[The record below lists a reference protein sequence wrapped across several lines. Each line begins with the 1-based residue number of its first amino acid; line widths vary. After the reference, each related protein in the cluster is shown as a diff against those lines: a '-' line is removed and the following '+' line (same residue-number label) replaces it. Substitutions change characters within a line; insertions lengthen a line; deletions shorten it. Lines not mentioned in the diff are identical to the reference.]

1 MDRRHLAG
9 LKQLQTNSQIFENVG
24 FEKVSLVWQPTPF
37 FRDSMLQHGST
48 AYLLLCSEKELQLL
62 RYCTRGSAAG
72 CGDVCFLLG
81 GYSSAAGAV
90 TWKAGTAKDFLIL
103 TDAPLQRDLLYS
115 TPTSYTRC
123 CIYIYISSV
132 QERRHVRR
140 SCWSSLIKMRL
151 YRLYKDGKERKV
163 KREEGYYI
171 LLCRKR
177 RELAYERSEGGHQN
191 TRWRAGVCP
200 PLFSVQEWKGK
211 HCMVCTWHEDI
222 EMRWMNYAF
231 VCVRMCFKWRA
242 EVVLNSQI
250 QDKERNNTVV
260 AYCYY

>member
-62 RYCTRGSAAG
+62 RYFSRGSAAG
-72 CGDVCFLLG
+72 CGDVCFLPG

-90 TWKAGTAKDFLIL
+90 TCKNRNSEGLDSHWCPIAKRSTVLIQKL
-103 TDAPLQRDLLYS
+103 RYIHIHIY
-115 TPTSYTRC
+115 TSS
-123 CIYIYISSV
+123 I

-163 KREEGYYI
+163 KREEGYYV
-171 LLCRKR
+171 LFCRKR

-211 HCMVCTWHEDI
+211 HCMVCAWHEDI
-222 EMRWMNYAF
+222 EMQWMNYAF
-231 VCVRMCFKWRA
+231 VCVRMCFQMKGRGCFEFA
-242 EVVLNSQI
+242 
-250 QDKERNNTVV
+250 DPR
-260 AYCYY
+260 

>member
-123 CIYIYISSV
+123 CIYIYILAVYKKGDTWGAVVGVAWLKCDCIDYIRMGKSG
-132 QERRHVRR
+132 R
-140 SCWSSLIKMRL
+140 SR
-151 YRLYKDGKERKV
+151 ERKV

-211 HCMVCTWHEDI
+211 YCMVCAWDEDI
-222 EMRWMNYAF
+222 EMRLMDESVN
-231 VCVRMCFKWRA
+231 MCA
-242 EVVLNSQI
+242 
-250 QDKERNNTVV
+250 
-260 AYCYY
+260 